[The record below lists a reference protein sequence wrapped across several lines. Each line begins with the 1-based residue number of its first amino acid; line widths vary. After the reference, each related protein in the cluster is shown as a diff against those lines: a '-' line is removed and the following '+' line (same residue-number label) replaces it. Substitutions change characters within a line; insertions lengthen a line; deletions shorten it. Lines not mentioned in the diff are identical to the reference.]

1 MYIIYCTTDLLS
13 PHGYSW
19 HKLLLCNPA
28 RSVIFPKEKE
38 RFSQWGRSLWKYLPH
53 GLPPGSFAIP
63 FPSSDIVNTLQ
74 KCFWKTSRLFPQW
87 GSLSALNT
95 SPTSALEGNWCLDN
109 GCATEHGKVLLLE
122 VTLPCS
128 ISRDMMN
135 EKNYSVQS
143 KWKGE
148 AVFSSLFWDHPNATY
163 AATVQRHR
171 GEWALDL

>member
-13 PHGYSW
+13 PHGNSW
-19 HKLLLCNPA
+19 HKLLPCNPA
-28 RSVIFPKEKE
+28 QSVIFPKEKE
-38 RFSQWGRSLWKYLPH
+38 RFSQWGRSLWKLLPH

-63 FPSSDIVNTLQ
+63 FPCSDIVNTLQ

-95 SPTSALEGNWCLDN
+95 SPNSALVGNWCLDN

-128 ISRDMMN
+128 ISRDMKDW
-135 EKNYSVQS
+135 EEWLSSKEVEGGGSFLQS
-143 KWKGE
+143 FLG
-148 AVFSSLFWDHPNATY
+148 SS
-163 AATVQRHR
+163 
-171 GEWALDL
+171 